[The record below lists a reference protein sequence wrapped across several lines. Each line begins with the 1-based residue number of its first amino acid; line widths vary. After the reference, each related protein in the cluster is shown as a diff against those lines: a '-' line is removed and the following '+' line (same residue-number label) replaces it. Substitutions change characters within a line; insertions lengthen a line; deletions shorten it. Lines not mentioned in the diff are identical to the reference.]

1 MPDDRADQSR
11 ITGFWNTVAA
21 DYEAHPGN
29 VPVRDSAE
37 HQAWV
42 RAIAE
47 LLPPA
52 PADVLDIGTGT
63 GFVAMIAA
71 GLGHRVTPIDLAEPM
86 LAVARAEARGR
97 DLRITFLSGDA
108 VAPDFPERSFDALI
122 SRHLVWTLR
131 DPATALIN
139 WHDLIRPGGRLVA
152 IDGFWF
158 QPETGDG
165 DTELPEG
172 LFEQFYTKET
182 RRLLPGWNYFSV
194 EPIAALFER
203 GSFADVAVRYL
214 DAVLRVARDPPAQEP
229 SYALVGF
236 VR

>member
-11 ITGFWNTVAA
+11 ITEFWSTVAA
-21 DYEAHPGN
+21 GYDAHPGN
-29 VPVRDSAE
+29 VPTHDGAE

-42 RAIAE
+42 RAIAG
-47 LLPPA
+47 LLPAA
-52 PADVLDIGTGT
+52 PADVLDIATGT
-63 GFVAMIAA
+63 GFIAMIAA
-71 GLGHRVTPIDLAEPM
+71 RLGHRVTAIDLAEPM
-86 LAVARAEARGR
+86 LAAARAETQHR

-108 VAPDFPERSFDALI
+108 VAPDFPKRSFDALI
-122 SRHLVWTLR
+122 SRNLVWTLR
-131 DPATALIN
+131 DPETALNN
-139 WHDLIRPGGRLVA
+139 WHELIRPGGRLVA

-158 QPETGDG
+158 PTESGDSEPL
-165 DTELPEG
+165 DG
-172 LFEQFYTKET
+172 LFEQFYNKET

-203 GSFADVAVRYL
+203 AGFADVATRYL
-214 DAVLRVARDPPAQEP
+214 DEVRRVARDPPAQEP